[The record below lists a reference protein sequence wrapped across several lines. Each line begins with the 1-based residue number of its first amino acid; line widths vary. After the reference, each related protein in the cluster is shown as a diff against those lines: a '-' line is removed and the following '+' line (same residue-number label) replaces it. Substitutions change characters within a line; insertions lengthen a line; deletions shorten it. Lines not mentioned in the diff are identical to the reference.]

1 MALAILLMLI
11 VGGFS
16 AGSAH
21 NLGWGPGV
29 VALRFLLGALIP
41 ALAMLALTWW
51 RQRRIRREL
60 ELAPLEV
67 HD

>member
-1 MALAILLMLI
+1 MALAIVLMLI

-51 RQRRIRREL
+51 KARRIRREL
-60 ELAPLEV
+60 ELAPLEITE
-67 HD
+67 

>member
-1 MALAILLMLI
+1 MALAIVLMLI

-29 VALRFLLGALIP
+29 VALRFIAGAAIVALI
-41 ALAMLALTWW
+41 MLALTWW
-51 RQRRIRREL
+51 RARRIRHEL
-60 ELAPLEV
+60 DGLRS
-67 HD
+67 